1 MAKSDP
7 GFALPHRCQ
16 PWNRE
21 LRYLLIPINYRHFP
35 AAHWSLNFRQWK
47 GAVLVSTA
55 DFNTVS
61 RARLES
67 GTAVLDDI
75 CRFAIIVDCQR
86 TAFINRCFT
95 ASPLAETV
103 CIPPSLIVVSFATPR
118 RFVSP
123 PVSVV
128 PVAVAFV
135 LTISRPPALTCV
147 LAEVVSDST
156 VNTPPSASRI
166 LFAASCSMLNAT
178 PSARVPVTRVA
189 LVSLQPTRPGYFA
202 VSPLRCLSPAHRECR
217 LH

>member
-1 MAKSDP
+1 M
-7 GFALPHRCQ
+7 R
-16 PWNRE
+16 
-21 LRYLLIPINYRHFP
+21 
-35 AAHWSLNFRQWK
+35 
-47 GAVLVSTA
+47 TA

-86 TAFINRCFT
+86 SAFIDRCFI

-103 CIPPSLIVVSFATPR
+103 CIPPSLIVVSFATPSTIC
-118 RFVSP
+118 SP

-156 VNTPPSASRI
+156 VNTPPFVSRI
-166 LFAASCSMLNAT
+166 LFAAPCSMLNAT

-189 LVSLQPTRPGYFA
+189 RWLQPTRPDYSA
-202 VSPLRCLSPAHRECR
+202 VSPLRCLSPAHRVCR
-217 LH
+217 HC